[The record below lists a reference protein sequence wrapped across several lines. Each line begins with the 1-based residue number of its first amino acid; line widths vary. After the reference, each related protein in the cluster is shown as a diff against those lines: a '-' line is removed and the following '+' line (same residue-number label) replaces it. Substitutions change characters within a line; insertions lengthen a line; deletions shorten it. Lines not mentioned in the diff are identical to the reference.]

1 MELLL
6 IYAKII
12 DEDELKNTPDEDR
25 IISMGEKPF
34 MYDVLLKRSIIT
46 LLNFVQKYKKD
57 ESFRTCGTTFIYNCA
72 LDVINMLCEEC

>member
-1 MELLL
+1 MELLM

-25 IISMGEKPF
+25 IISRKDTF
-34 MYDVLLKRSIIT
+34 IYDFLLSRSIIVIRD
-46 LLNFVQKYKKD
+46 FVQKYNKD
-57 ESFRTCGTTFIYNCA
+57 ESFRTCGTTYIYNCA